1 MATIHHDAQPN
12 NECLGGPSAS
22 VPVKAVIFDMDG
34 VLVDSEPIYFE
45 IERSSF
51 AHFGAPMT
59 EEEHHTYVGV
69 TLESMWRQVLDRHQ
83 LSHTVE
89 EALSYHRT
97 NVMQTMIAH
106 EGLVAIDGLERWLDW
121 LQEKGIPV
129 AVASSSPRALIDLIM
144 EKTGLGR
151 YFDIRITGEE
161 VLQGKPAPDIFL
173 YAAEQLGIAPAHC
186 IVIEDSQNGVLAAK
200 SAGMQC
206 IGFHNPG
213 SGRQDLSRADRRILS
228 YDDLWAIKENLPF
241 DEQLLAN
248 SKGRNVPEGIPPV

>member
-1 MATIHHDAQPN
+1 
-12 NECLGGPSAS
+12 
-22 VPVKAVIFDMDG
+22 MDG

-83 LSHTVE
+83 LTHTLE
-89 EALSYHRT
+89 EALAYHRK
-97 NVMQTMIAH
+97 NVMQTITAH
-106 EGLVAIDGLERWLDW
+106 EGLVAINGLERWLDW

-129 AVASSSPRALIDLIM
+129 AVASSSPRSLIDLIM

-161 VLQGKPAPDIFL
+161 VSQGKPAPDIFL
-173 YAAEQLGIAPAHC
+173 YAAELLGTAPAHC
-186 IVIEDSQNGVLAAK
+186 IVIEDSRNGVHAAK
-200 SAGMQC
+200 SAGMRC
-206 IGFHNPG
+206 IGLHNPG
-213 SGRQDLSRADRRILS
+213 SGQQDLSKADHNIFS
-228 YDDLWAIKENLPF
+228 YDDLWALKENLPF
-241 DEQLLAN
+241 GE
-248 SKGRNVPEGIPPV
+248 

>member
-1 MATIHHDAQPN
+1 MTSIHHVTPTN
-12 NECLGGPSAS
+12 NEYTGDLSAS

-83 LSHTVE
+83 LTHTLE
-89 EALSYHRT
+89 EALAYHRK
-97 NVMQTMIAH
+97 NVMQTITAH
-106 EGLVAIDGLERWLDW
+106 EGLVAINGLERWLDW

-129 AVASSSPRALIDLIM
+129 AVASSSPRSLIDLIM

-161 VLQGKPAPDIFL
+161 VSQGKPAPDIFL
-173 YAAEQLGIAPAHC
+173 YAAELLGTAPAHC
-186 IVIEDSQNGVLAAK
+186 IVIEDSRNGVHAAK
-200 SAGMQC
+200 SAGMRC
-206 IGFHNPG
+206 IGLHNPG
-213 SGRQDLSRADRRILS
+213 SGQQDLSKADHNIFS
-228 YDDLWAIKENLPF
+228 YDDLWALKENLPF
-241 DEQLLAN
+241 GE
-248 SKGRNVPEGIPPV
+248 

>member
-69 TLESMWRQVLDRHQ
+69 TLESMWSQVLDRHQ
-83 LSHTVE
+83 LSNTVE
-89 EALSYHRT
+89 EALSYHRK

-186 IVIEDSQNGVLAAK
+186 IVIEDSRNGVQAAK

-241 DEQLLAN
+241 DEQLLAK

>member
-1 MATIHHDAQPN
+1 MTSIHHVTPTN
-12 NECLGGPSAS
+12 NECTGDPSAS

-45 IERSSF
+45 VERSSF

-83 LSHTVE
+83 LTHTLE
-89 EALSYHRT
+89 ETLAYHRK
-97 NVMQTMIAH
+97 NVMQTITAH
-106 EGLVAIDGLERWLDW
+106 EGLVAINGLERWLDW

-129 AVASSSPRALIDLIM
+129 AVASSSPRSLIDLIM

-161 VLQGKPAPDIFL
+161 VSQGKPAPDIFL
-173 YAAEQLGIAPAHC
+173 YAAELLGIAPAHC
-186 IVIEDSQNGVLAAK
+186 IVIEDSRNGVHAAK
-200 SAGMQC
+200 SAGMRC
-206 IGFHNPG
+206 IGLHNPG
-213 SGRQDLSRADRRILS
+213 SGQQDLSKADHRIFN
-228 YDDLWAIKENLPF
+228 YDDLWALKENLPF
-241 DEQLLAN
+241 GE
-248 SKGRNVPEGIPPV
+248 